1 MTTRTDLSQL
11 SAVASRIREMR
22 EIMGWTPEEMAEKTE
37 VTVAEYLDYEAGQ
50 TDMPFTFIY
59 KSAQAFNMELTELL
73 EGHNAFLSTY
83 TVTRRG
89 KGETTAKEEGIAISN
104 LAPKFRDKV
113 AEPWFA
119 MNIPKSSRMSRSIRP
134 PTRDRNSTWCFP
146 AA

>member
-37 VTVAEYLDYEAGQ
+37 VTPAEYVQYEAGQ

-89 KGETTAKEEGIAISN
+89 KGETS
-104 LAPKFRDKV
+104 
-113 AEPWFA
+113 
-119 MNIPKSSRMSRSIRP
+119 P
-134 PTRDRNSTWCFP
+134 PTR
-146 AA
+146 